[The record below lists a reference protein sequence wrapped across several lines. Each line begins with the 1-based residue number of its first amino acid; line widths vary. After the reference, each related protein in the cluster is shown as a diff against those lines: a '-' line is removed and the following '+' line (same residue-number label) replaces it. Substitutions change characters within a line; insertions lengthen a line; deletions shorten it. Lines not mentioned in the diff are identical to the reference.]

1 MTEIVKGKIGNALTS
16 TAADHVVAVAND
28 IYDESQ
34 KQYQNELNQESK
46 GFGEVLGVSVFLDK
60 SFIEGYYINTGVGV
74 GNVVDIN
81 TPIRNVSYRYQIV
94 NCQEGDIFI
103 VSGTGGSS
111 PRLYAFLTET
121 YEVIEVASGNLS
133 GRNIRLVA
141 PAEVAYVVFND
152 NISASKGIFIKNNG
166 AALYLRV

>member
-60 SFIEGYYINTGVGV
+60 SFIDGYYI
-74 GNVVDIN
+74 
-81 TPIRNVSYRYQIV
+81 Q
-94 NCQEGDIFI
+94 
-103 VSGTGGSS
+103 
-111 PRLYAFLTET
+111 
-121 YEVIEVASGNLS
+121 
-133 GRNIRLVA
+133 
-141 PAEVAYVVFND
+141 
-152 NISASKGIFIKNNG
+152 
-166 AALYLRV
+166 